1 MDVIS
6 SLNSRIKMPAIAEMT
21 KDQQP
26 STETAAVPS
35 FEDTLKSFVKET
47 NELQQESGT
56 AARQLI
62 SGQTNDMHQV
72 MIVGEKAG
80 IAFSLLLEVRNRLME
95 GYQEL
100 NRMQV

>member
-1 MDVIS
+1 MDMLS
-6 SLNSRIKMPAIAEMT
+6 SLNSRIQVPTLSEKT
-21 KDQQP
+21 KDLQP
-26 STETAAVPS
+26 SADTAATPS
-35 FEDTLKSFVKET
+35 FEETLKSFVKDT

-62 SGQTNDMHQV
+62 SGQTNDIHQV

-80 IAFSLLLEVRNRLME
+80 VAFSLLLEVRNRLME